1 MMIMSDSTFGPE
13 IFSPNMISSTDSY
26 TVTCRDSEIRS
37 TDNVKGSYDMVT
49 NDDFDDI
56 IFSINDYE

>member
-1 MMIMSDSTFGPE
+1 MMIMSNSTHDPE
-13 IFSPNMISSTDSY
+13 IFSPNILSTTDTY
-26 TVTCRDSEIRS
+26 TITCRDSEIRS
-37 TDNVKGSYDMVT
+37 TDNVKGSYDTVT

>member
-1 MMIMSDSTFGPE
+1 MMTMNNNLTDFDAFSSD
-13 IFSPNMISSTDSY
+13 MISSTDSY
-26 TVTCRDSEIRS
+26 TVTYRDSEIRS

-56 IFSINDYE
+56 IFSINEYE

>member
-1 MMIMSDSTFGPE
+1 MNDNLTDFDV
-13 IFSPNMISSTDSY
+13 FSQDIISSTDSY

-37 TDNVKGSYDMVT
+37 TDNVRGSYDMVT
-49 NDDFDDI
+49 NGDFDDI

>member
-1 MMIMSDSTFGPE
+1 MMIMNDNLTDFDV
-13 IFSPNMISSTDSY
+13 FSQDIISSTDSY

-37 TDNVKGSYDMVT
+37 TDNVRGSYDMVA

-56 IFSINDYE
+56 IFSINNYE